1 MPRASSQNKRVEQ
14 QLLLDAGIDRLQSFE
29 DLFEFA
35 TIHHSEI
42 RQKIIYM
49 QWKQLLAKVSVGVTI
64 AIPEANGSEKERASC
79 HPIVTGQKKRGYP

>member
-1 MPRASSQNKRVEQ
+1 MPRALNQNKRVEQ

-42 RQKIIYM
+42 RQKIISM
-49 QWKQLLAKVSVGVTI
+49 QCKQLLAKVSVGITI
-64 AIPEANGSEKERASC
+64 AIPEANGSEKERA
-79 HPIVTGQKKRGYP
+79 